1 MNATSQQATVR
12 ALLDQ
17 YGQTFAEE
25 AGIELEEGTPEGLFQ
40 LLCLAV
46 LLSAP
51 TSSEKAMGAIQGL
64 IEADLATP
72 EKMAEA
78 SKEQR
83 VEVLDSSGYDQL
95 DERAA
100 TRLGD
105 TAELVLR
112 VYYGNLDE
120 LREAAKQDVERE
132 RELLLEFKGIGP
144 LGADIFLREVQ
155 GVWEEVYPY
164 ADERVLE
171 AAGKLGLG
179 KDAESL
185 SQLVDREEFVR
196 LVAAL
201 VRVELDDGYEQLRK
215 V

>member
-1 MNATSQQATVR
+1 MNATSQQSTVR
-12 ALLDQ
+12 ALLDN
-17 YGQTFAEE
+17 YGETLAQE
-25 AGIELEEGTPEGLFQ
+25 AGIELEQGTPEALFQ

-51 TSSEKAMGAIQGL
+51 TSSNRAMRAIEGL
-64 IEADLATP
+64 IEAGLDSP

-78 SKEQR
+78 SQEQR
-83 VEVLDSSGYDQL
+83 VEILDSHGYEQL

-100 TRLGD
+100 TRLGE

-112 VYYGNLDE
+112 AYSGNLGE
-120 LREAAKQDVERE
+120 LREVAKHDVERE

-144 LGADIFLREVQ
+144 VGADIFLREVQ
-155 GVWEEVYPY
+155 GVWEEVYPF

-171 AAGKLGLG
+171 AAAKLRLG

-185 SQLVDREEFVR
+185 SKLVDQEDFVR
-196 LVAAL
+196 LVDAL
-201 VRVELDDGYEQLRK
+201 IRVELEDGYEQLK
-215 V
+215 AG